1 MNNLVEVKD
10 GKIVIAEQFMK
21 EYAEFEKA
29 KAKMDIKSKE
39 VKEELKKAMEENN
52 ITGFETDYLKVTYR
66 KSTTKKDL
74 DKTRLKEELPDIY
87 EDYLKD
93 TNVASSITLKVK

>member
-10 GKIVIAEQFMK
+10 GKIVIAVQFMK

-29 KAKMDIKSKE
+29 KTKMDIKSKE
-39 VKEELKKAMEENN
+39 VKEELKKVMEKNN
-52 ITGFETDYLKVTYR
+52 ITEFETDYLKVIYR

-87 EDYLKD
+87 EEYTKD
-93 TNVASSITLKVK
+93 IDVASSVVLKVK

>member
-29 KAKMDIKSKE
+29 KAKIDIKSKE

-52 ITGFETDYLKVTYR
+52 ITGFENDYLKVTYR

-74 DKTRLKEELPDIY
+74 DKARLKEELPDIY
-87 EDYLKD
+87 EDYIKE